1 MVGQLHSVDGAA
13 LDAER
18 QASMADEGGVS
29 GAVMESQDAEV
40 GWRDAAHRAEAPRES
55 RWRAAFLVGV
65 AVGAALGI
73 WAYRARD

>member
-1 MVGQLHSVDGAA
+1 MVGQLHSVD

-29 GAVMESQDAEV
+29 GAVMESQEPAL
-40 GWRDAAHRAEAPRES
+40 GRRDAAHRAETLRES
-55 RWRAAFLVGV
+55 RWRAAFLVGA

-73 WAYRARD
+73 WAYRTRD